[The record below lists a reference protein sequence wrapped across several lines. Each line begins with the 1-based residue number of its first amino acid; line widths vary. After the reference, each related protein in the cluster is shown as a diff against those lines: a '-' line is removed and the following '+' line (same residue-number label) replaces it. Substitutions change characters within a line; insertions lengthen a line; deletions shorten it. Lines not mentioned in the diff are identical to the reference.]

1 MAFPESFLQ
10 ELTARSEI
18 TDVVSQYVK
27 LTKRSG
33 ANLFGLCPFHSEK
46 TPSFSVSPEKQI
58 YHCFGCG
65 KGGGVINFIMEI
77 ENLSYPDAV
86 RFLAKRANLEIPE
99 SAPDENRHRRERM
112 LELNRDAARFFH
124 DCLMAPGGE
133 IARRY
138 VDRRKIGG
146 AMVTRFGLGFAPDSW
161 DSLVNAMRDRGYTN
175 AELHDAGLA
184 RVSKKGGGIYD
195 TFRNRLMFPVID
207 VRGSVIGFSGRILD
221 EGEPKYMNSPETLVF
236 NKSRNLFAMNLAKK
250 SKKGYIILSE
260 GNIDVV
266 ALHQAGFD
274 CAVASLGTSLTPEQA
289 RLLSNYTREVVIAYD
304 FDAAGQKASQRAIG
318 ILEQL
323 DIRVR
328 VLRMEGAKDPD
339 EFIKAFGAPAFENLV
354 MRSENHIEYLL
365 SDAASKYDL
374 TVDESRVAFLKD
386 AVALIAN
393 LPGAVAREV
402 YSMKAA
408 EMAGVSGE
416 AVHSEVDHL
425 RKRKLSAEKKK
436 LEAEVSRPVRTNQ
449 PRVRSL
455 RYENIRSAKAEEGLI
470 RLLFAD
476 PSLLSSDQV
485 LDQDD
490 FSSEVLGRCF
500 AELTR
505 QIRSGGTP
513 SLPMMAEL
521 FTGDEMSLLTG
532 IIAEPQD
539 MANSEKA
546 LDDYIEIIKM
556 EKLTAKRGEN
566 SAAELNELAEK
577 LRKSKGYGRKKDG
590 GKG

>member
-65 KGGGVINFIMEI
+65 KGGGVINFIMEV

-86 RFLAKRANLEIPE
+86 RFLARRANMEVPE

-124 DCLMAPGGE
+124 DCLLAHDGE

-138 VDRRKIGG
+138 VGKRKING

-161 DSLVNAMRDRGYTN
+161 DSLVNAMIDKGYTKAN
-175 AELHDAGLA
+175 LLDAGLA
-184 RVSKKGGGIYD
+184 RASKKSGGVYD

-221 EGEPKYMNSPETLVF
+221 DGEPKYMNSPETLVF

-274 CAVASLGTSLTPEQA
+274 CAVASLGTSLTSEQA
-289 RLLSNYTREVVIAYD
+289 RLLSNYTKEVIIAYD
-304 FDAAGQKASQRAIG
+304 FDVAGQKASQRAIG

-339 EFIKAFGAPAFENLV
+339 EYINKFGAPAFENLV

-374 TVDESRVAFLKD
+374 SVDENRVAFLKD
-386 AVALIAN
+386 AVALIAK
-393 LPGAVAREV
+393 LPGAVEREV

-408 EMAGVSGE
+408 EMVKVSGD
-416 AVHSEVDHL
+416 AVCSEVDRM
-425 RKRKLSAEKKK
+425 RKKRLAVAKKK
-436 LEAEVSRPVRTNQ
+436 QEAEVSRPIRANQ
-449 PRVRSL
+449 PRARSL
-455 RYENIRSAKAEEGLI
+455 HYENIRSAKAEEGVI
-470 RLLFAD
+470 RLLFTD
-476 PSLLSSDQV
+476 PSLLSPGQSLKV
-485 LDQDD
+485 ED
-490 FSSEVLGRCF
+490 FSSDVLGRCF
-500 AELTR
+500 SELER
-505 QIRSGGTP
+505 QIQSGGLP
-513 SLPMMAEL
+513 SLPMMAGL
-521 FTGDEMSLLTG
+521 FSGDEMSLLTE
-532 IIAEPQD
+532 IIGEPQD

-546 LDDYIEIIKM
+546 LNDYIDIIKM
-556 EKLTAKRGEN
+556 EKLTVKRGEN
-566 SAAELNELAEK
+566 FTAELNELAEK
-577 LRKSKGYGRKKDG
+577 LRKSKGYGRK
-590 GKG
+590 